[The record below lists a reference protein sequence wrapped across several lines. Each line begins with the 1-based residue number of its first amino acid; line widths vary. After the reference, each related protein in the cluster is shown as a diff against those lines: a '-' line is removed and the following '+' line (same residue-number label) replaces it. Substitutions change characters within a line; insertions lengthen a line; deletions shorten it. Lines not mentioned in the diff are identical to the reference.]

1 MASLTKK
8 KVGNHLYWY
17 ARECAWVDG
26 RPKIVWQKYLGK
38 ADDIIKKVTEK
49 PEIPD
54 PKEVVL
60 YDFAEVA
67 ACFAMSQRL
76 KLREFVD
83 RHVPKRMQGL
93 SVGTYIE
100 LATINR
106 VVSPTSKMQFAEWY
120 GSTVLPRLI
129 PADKRQLTSQRFWDH
144 MGYLNKEQLKSIET
158 ELTAHM
164 VREFGLNLR
173 RLLYDATN
181 FYTYINT
188 KTDSELAQRGKN
200 KQKRNDLRQVSLT
213 MMVTEEF
220 HIPLFHVLYGG
231 NINDT
236 TEFNS
241 VIEELVE
248 RHKAVAG
255 QCERVTLVFDKG
267 NNSEKNMRK
276 VDKSPFHFVGSLVPS
291 HHDELLDVPL
301 SKYDSVEGE
310 RFEGVIAYR
319 TQKEVFGK
327 QRTIVVTF
335 NDELF
340 DGQVSGLG
348 WQLKKKRK
356 ELRKLKNR
364 LDRRASGKVTKG
376 KKPTVSSVKR
386 QVERILSWQYHSQL
400 FDVNVCEQNG
410 HVGLSFSTNTPA
422 VARLHR
428 RLFGKNILFTDN
440 NDWSNEEIISAYRGQ
455 YVIENAFKQMKHPVF
470 VSWKPRFHWTDQKIR
485 VHAFYCVLALTV
497 ASLLQRELSRKGV
510 EISIPKMLKN
520 LSAIK
525 EVAIFYPENKVS
537 GSPVK
542 ISLSR
547 MTKLQQK
554 LFRSFDLGKYRS
566 S

>member
-60 YDFAEVA
+60 YEFAAVA

-93 SVGTYIE
+93 SVGTYLE

-120 GSTVLPRLI
+120 NSTALPRLI

-144 MGYLNKEQLKSIET
+144 MGYVDKEKIKSIEA
-158 ELTAHM
+158 ELTGHM

-173 RLLYDATN
+173 RLLYDGTN

-200 KQKRNDLRQVSLT
+200 KQKRNDLRQVSLA

-220 HIPLFHVLYGG
+220 HIPLFHALYGG

-241 VIEELVE
+241 VVEELVE
-248 RHKAVAG
+248 RHQAVAG

-267 NNSEKNMRK
+267 NNSEKNMHK
-276 VDKSPFHFVGSLVPS
+276 VYKSPFHFVGSLVPT
-291 HHDELLDVPL
+291 HHDDLLEVPL
-301 SKYDSVEGE
+301 GKYDSVEGE

-348 WQLKKKRK
+348 WQLKIKKKRK

-386 QVERILSWQYHSQL
+386 QVERILSWQYLSQL
-400 FDVNVCEQNG
+400 FDMNVREQNG
-410 HVGLSFSTNTPA
+410 HVVLSFSTNTTA
-422 VARLHR
+422 VAQLHH

-440 NDWSNEEIISAYRGQ
+440 DDWSNEEIISAYRGQ
-455 YVIENAFKQMKHPVF
+455 YAIENAFKQMKHPVF

-497 ASLLQRELSRKGV
+497 ASLFQRELSRNGV
-510 EISIPKMLKN
+510 EISIPKCSRIFL
-520 LSAIK
+520 LSK
-525 EVAIFYPENKVS
+525 
-537 GSPVK
+537 
-542 ISLSR
+542 R
-547 MTKLQQK
+547 W
-554 LFRSFDLGKYRS
+554 RSFIPKTKSPARQ
-566 S
+566 

>member
-17 ARECAWVDG
+17 ARQCAWVDG

-60 YDFAEVA
+60 YDFAAVA
-67 ACFAMSQRL
+67 ACFAMSQRM

-120 GSTVLPRLI
+120 NSTALPRLI

-144 MGYLNKEQLKSIET
+144 MGYVDKEKIRSIET
-158 ELTAHM
+158 ELTRHM

-200 KQKRNDLRQVSLT
+200 KQKRNDLRQVSLA

-241 VIEELVE
+241 VVEELVE
-248 RHKAVAG
+248 RHQAVAE
-255 QCERVTLVFDKG
+255 QCERLTLVFDKG

-291 HHDELLDVPL
+291 HHDDLLDVPL

-410 HVGLSFSTNTPA
+410 HVVLSFSTNTTA
-422 VARLHR
+422 VARLHH

-440 NDWSNEEIISAYRGQ
+440 DEWSNEEIISAYRGQ

-497 ASLLQRELSRKGV
+497 ASLLQRELSRNRV

-542 ISLSR
+542 ISLSK

-554 LFRSFDLGKYRS
+554 LFRVFDLGKYRS
-566 S
+566 F

>member
-17 ARECAWVDG
+17 ARQCAWVDG

-60 YDFAEVA
+60 YDFAAVA
-67 ACFAMSQRL
+67 ACFSMSQRM

-93 SVGTYIE
+93 SVGTYLE

-106 VVSPTSKMQFAEWY
+106 VISPTSKMQFAEWY
-120 GSTVLPRLI
+120 GSTALPRLI
-129 PADKRQLTSQRFWDH
+129 PADKHQLTSQRFWDH
-144 MGYLNKEQLKSIET
+144 MGYVDKEKIKSIEAD
-158 ELTAHM
+158 LTGHM
-164 VREFGLNLR
+164 VREFGLSLR

-200 KQKRNDLRQVSLT
+200 KQKRNDLRQVSLA

-241 VIEELVE
+241 VVEELVE
-248 RHKAVAG
+248 RHQAVAG

-291 HHDELLDVPL
+291 HHDDLLDVPL
-301 SKYDSVEGE
+301 GKYDPVEGE

-319 TQKEVFGK
+319 TQKVVFGQ

-410 HVGLSFSTNTPA
+410 HVVLSFSTNTTA
-422 VARLHR
+422 VARLHH

-440 NDWSNEEIISAYRGQ
+440 KDWSNEEIISGYREQ

-542 ISLSR
+542 ISLSK

-554 LFRSFDLGKYRS
+554 LFRSFDLRKYRS

>member
-17 ARECAWVDG
+17 ARQCAWVDG

-60 YDFAEVA
+60 YDFAAVA
-67 ACFAMSQRL
+67 ACFAMSQRM

-120 GSTVLPRLI
+120 NSTALPRLI

-144 MGYLNKEQLKSIET
+144 MGYVDKEKIRSIET
-158 ELTAHM
+158 ELTRHM

-200 KQKRNDLRQVSLT
+200 KQKRNDLRQVSLA

-241 VIEELVE
+241 VVEELVE
-248 RHKAVAG
+248 RHQAVAE
-255 QCERVTLVFDKG
+255 QCERLTLVFDKG

-291 HHDELLDVPL
+291 HHDDLLDVPL

-410 HVGLSFSTNTPA
+410 HVVLSFSTNTTA
-422 VARLHR
+422 VAQLHH

-440 NDWSNEEIISAYRGQ
+440 DEWSNEEIISAYRGQ

-497 ASLLQRELSRKGV
+497 ASLLQRELSRNRV

-542 ISLSR
+542 ISLSK

-554 LFRSFDLGKYRS
+554 LFRVFDLRKYRS
-566 S
+566 F